1 MHVFNSC
8 FCFEINRLQKKL
20 FSKNELALC
29 VHPSYKQ
36 IQSVKK
42 KKKISTPVPGELPQ
56 EAYTQVRQDL
66 LLKVTYF
73 MLATEKGS

>member
-1 MHVFNSC
+1 M
-8 FCFEINRLQKKL
+8 

-42 KKKISTPVPGELPQ
+42 KKSTPVPGELPQ

-73 MLATEKGS
+73 MLATERKDLNPMYLPLSVTLF

>member
-1 MHVFNSC
+1 M
-8 FCFEINRLQKKL
+8 

-29 VHPSYKQ
+29 VHPSCKQ

-42 KKKISTPVPGELPQ
+42 KKKKVLLFLGNFHKKLIH
-56 EAYTQVRQDL
+56 TQVRQDL

-73 MLATEKGS
+73 RLVTERILI